1 MLRKYICILIP
12 VFVLIGMPIFL
23 NNFLDSSINNMLQ
36 IKDLSNI
43 NAEYGSIYKD
53 RGVVYNEYLTEND
66 YTILQGSSELGA
78 QVTQLPTR
86 FFPVAGMEKFATNG
100 RAYSQHLHQI
110 SILGSQNNVQ
120 KNHNV
125 ALIVS
130 LQWFMDENGI
140 DNNSYQANF
149 SPVQFYNFLENQN
162 IDEVHKKQYAR
173 RNISLL
179 SGSAQFTPERLY
191 ANLYVNDG
199 IKYDIQKIIFKP
211 YLSMRK
217 YMVALKDKGLLYKKL
232 KNNPEKIEN
241 YTLREVDW
249 DEENVKAEQEAES
262 QVSNNDFYIFDTYY
276 DNNIKPHLEG
286 QKDSNKG
293 IDLLKSKEFEDYS
306 LYLDTCVDLGIEPYI
321 ILMPTNGRWY
331 DYTGMTKESR
341 DAFYDKAET
350 MARERGF
357 EVLNLKDEEYT
368 PYFMVD
374 VMHLGTKGWLKVD
387 EKLYEHFK
395 K

>member
-1 MLRKYICILIP
+1 MIRKYICILIP
-12 VFVLIGMPIFL
+12 IFILIGMPIFL
-23 NNFLDSSINNMLQ
+23 NNFLDSSINEMLQ

-53 RGVVYNEYLTEND
+53 KGVVYNEYLTEND
-66 YTILQGSSELGA
+66 YIILQGSSELGA
-78 QVTQLPTR
+78 QVTQLPTS
-86 FFPVAGMEKFATNG
+86 FFPVDGIEKFATNG
-100 RAYSQHLHQI
+100 RAYSQNLHQI
-110 SILGSQNNVQ
+110 SILGSQSDVQ
-120 KNHNV
+120 KKHNV

-130 LQWFMDENGI
+130 LQWFMNTKGI

-149 SPVQFYNFLENQN
+149 SPVQFYDFLENKN
-162 IDEVHKKQYAR
+162 ISKEHRKQYAI

-179 SGSAQFTPERLY
+179 SGSGQFAPERIY

-199 IKYDIQKIIFKP
+199 IRFDIERIIFKP
-211 YLSMRK
+211 YLFVRK
-217 YMVALKDKGLLYKKL
+217 YMVRLKDKGLLYKKL
-232 KNNPEKIEN
+232 KNSSEQIEN

-249 DEENVKAEQEAES
+249 NEENIKAEKEAES

-276 DNNIKPHLEG
+276 DKNIKPNLES

-293 IDLLKSKEFEDYS
+293 IDLLQSKEFEDYS

-321 ILMPTNGRWY
+321 ILMPTNGKWY

-341 DAFYDKAET
+341 DAFYDKVEA